1 MKLTFTKEGRLTGG
15 SIDYFLLE
23 KTRLVYHAQGERNF
37 HALYQRCVVGCE
49 MDAQR
54 FAYLRGDSVSA
65 PGIDDATNYAEVARE
80 LAGLITAAGAEGER
94 LVPGGLASIW

>member
-37 HALYQRCVVGCE
+37 HALYQVTPTPSPHP
-49 MDAQR
+49 AHPTPPH
-54 FAYLRGDSVSA
+54 SA
-65 PGIDDATNYAEVARE
+65 PPRPTPPHPTPTHPAPAALRSAAWWGARWTRSASPTYAATA
-80 LAGLITAAGAEGER
+80 
-94 LVPGGLASIW
+94 